1 MKETNEWWAKE
12 ELQNKATLSAL
23 HPIKIT
29 KNISSM
35 LIVERAPASFHA
47 EELQERRALEWE

>member
-1 MKETNEWWAKE
+1 MVGKRRIAEQGNIIR
-12 ELQNKATLSAL
+12 SA
-23 HPIKIT
+23 PNRK
-29 KNISSM
+29 KNIVSM